1 MQISLRSQM
10 LAGTTA
16 LVGATA
22 IAMTPIAPAVSLPA
36 LSPTNAAVALA
47 AFDNPLNALLATA
60 GTVVHYTLSDSPTG
74 AGNAAFNWPGAQVS
88 DIIDTGVLP
97 NLGVLTAGLIPNILA
112 NPFPAGT
119 QLVNNLLG
127 YGGIAI
133 NTGLAVLGAVS
144 SIAWLPV
151 NVGASIIA
159 DILAGDIA
167 AIPGEITNAI
177 NVAIETATG
186 AINLAVTGVTAI
198 VTGIVTRAT
207 ALVNYV
213 AAEAPQLIGAI
224 QGQITALTAT
234 ISNVVAN
241 ISAGVA
247 TDGLSGGWN
256 AAVTGLLSTV
266 APVGSSYTG
275 LTLPGT
281 VIGLTEGAGVQLVE
295 GPAGAGTF
303 VPSVRTVGT
312 TVLNGVAGALAT
324 PILTS
329 PVAAVRS
336 AAAAKTV
343 APVAAVAAST
353 EAAASAAPA
362 PAKKVAAKVGRHA
375 ASAKAAAA
383 K

>member
-1 MQISLRSQM
+1 
-10 LAGTTA
+10 
-16 LVGATA
+16 
-22 IAMTPIAPAVSLPA
+22 MTPIAPAVSLPA
-36 LSPTNAAVALA
+36 LSPTKAAVALA
-47 AFDNPLNALLATA
+47 AFDNPFNALLATA
-60 GTVVHYTLSDSPTG
+60 GTVVHYTLSSSPTG

-88 DIIDTGVLP
+88 NIIDTGVLP
-97 NLGVLTAGLIPNILA
+97 DLGILTAGLIPNILA

-127 YGGIAI
+127 YTGIAI
-133 NTGLAVLGAVS
+133 NTGAAVLGAVS

-151 NVGASIIA
+151 NVGASIIT
-159 DILAGDIA
+159 DILAGDFA

-177 NVAIETATG
+177 NVAIATATG

-213 AAEAPQLIGAI
+213 AAEAPQLVGAI

-281 VIGLTEGAGVQLVE
+281 VIGLTEGAGVQLVD

-312 TVLNGVAGALAT
+312 TVLNGIAGALAT
-324 PILTS
+324 PIVTS
-329 PVAAVRS
+329 PVAAVRT
-336 AAAAKTV
+336 AAAKTV
-343 APVAAVAAST
+343 APVAAASSD
-353 EAAASAAPA
+353 AAAPA
-362 PAKKVAAKVGRHA
+362 KPAAAKVGRHV
-375 ASAKAAAA
+375 AAA
-383 K
+383 